1 LIGNTVFKLRI
12 YSTREFYTVL
22 ADAIAHMGDV
32 VRASKGNRVSDAFS
46 ERIMLAV
53 TQVNGCR
60 YCNYYHTK
68 IALKAGVSNEE
79 IHYMLEG
86 ELGNAPESERIA
98 LVFAQHYAETKG
110 HPDQAACDHLFGIYG
125 GEMANDIL
133 AYIRMIMFGNVY
145 GIMFDTLRLRI
156 IGQPV
161 DDSSLWWELGTVFG
175 LIFMIPVIL
184 VQLLLRTVMPRY
196 A

>member
-1 LIGNTVFKLRI
+1 MIGNTVFKLRI

-32 VRASKGNRVSDAFS
+32 IRASKANRVSDAFS

-86 ELGNAPESERIA
+86 KLGNAPESERIA

-110 HPDQAACDHLFGIYG
+110 HPDQAACEHLFDIYG

-145 GIMFDTLRLRI
+145 GIMFDALRLRI

-184 VQLLLRTVMPRY
+184 VQLFLRTVIPRY